1 MKPRRVA
8 DLPPDEVERI
18 LAQFRDHALFCRESL
33 KIRDKQGR
41 PVWFHESPANTKVSE
56 AVALQEARSEPVRVV
71 VLKARQVHN
80 TAGCATHIFK
90 RTAFLPGQQAM
101 VFGDTYRAATNI
113 WGYLD
118 QYDEAYQEHPFRGIV
133 KPKTVSRL
141 EPTMSSPGR
150 LKWAKGHWIET
161 NTAKNIKA
169 GRSPSLRHLLLS
181 EYAFYADAAKLM
193 TGLLQAVPEDPYT
206 TIFVESTA
214 NGMGGPFY
222 ELCQRAM
229 NPNTAGGWIFVF
241 FAWWEHPEYVR
252 ALPMPGNRFQ
262 DSLTREERD
271 LQAAHNLTLAQL
283 AWRRWAIAEKCEG
296 NLDRFHQ
303 EYPSTPE
310 EAFLT
315 SGRPRFDAV
324 SLARMPIVRDPLA
337 GELERVRVG
346 TQEQVHF
353 MPHADGT
360 GSLRIWKR
368 PSKGKQYVIGGDSAE
383 GIDVGDELG
392 TSDPDYAV
400 AEVFERE
407 TGDQVA
413 CLRERLTPATFG
425 AYLYDLGWL
434 YNWAFLVIEAGG
446 AGLGTIE
453 ELLRL
458 DYPIGQIYQRRRM
471 ADDRHTPSL
480 QELGFRTT
488 ATTKPQLISTLDRAL
503 RESAIFIRDPITLQE
518 CRTFVFKPNGRQE
531 GQQGCHDDCVIGVAL
546 AVLGIMVAPSAKPK
560 RPHEQPAVSR
570 YGQRP
575 PPAAR
580 GQLVRVGRR

>member
-1 MKPRRVA
+1 MKPRRA
-8 DLPPDEVERI
+8 PEPPSPDEVERI
-18 LAQFRDHALFCRESL
+18 LAGFRDHEDFCRQSL
-33 KIRDKQGR
+33 TIRNKVGQTV
-41 PVWFHESPANTKVSE
+41 PLQLTPAQVALTE
-56 AVALQEARSEPVRVV
+56 AVGRQQREGVPVRVV
-71 VLKARQVHN
+71 ILKARQVHMSV
-80 TAGCATHIFK
+80 GSCSHVFK
-90 RTAFLPGQQAM
+90 RTAFLPGQQSM
-101 VFGDTYRAATNI
+101 IFGDRHKSAKNL
-113 WGYLD
+113 WGYCD
-118 QYDEAYQEHPFRGIV
+118 QFERSYKSYHGIR
-133 KPKTVSRL
+133 KLQLKRHIQDQRL
-141 EPTMSSPGR
+141 EWDGGSFVEVAS
-150 LKWAKGHWIET
+150 AET
-161 NTAKNIKA
+161 VTS
-169 GRSPSLRHLLLS
+169 GRSYSIRHLLLS
-181 EYAFYADAAKLM
+181 EYAYYRDAAKLM
-193 TGLLQAVPEDPYT
+193 TGIMQSVPDDSDT
-206 TIFVESTA
+206 TIIVESTA
-214 NGMGGPFY
+214 NGIGGPFY
-222 ELCQRAM
+222 DLWQRATD
-229 NPNTAGGWIFVF
+229 PNAKSGWATIF

-262 DSLTREERD
+262 DSLTREEQD

-368 PSKGKQYVIGGDSAE
+368 PSKGRQYVIGGDSAE

-458 DYPIGQIYQRRRM
+458 GYPIGQIYQRRRM

-518 CRTFVFKPNGRQE
+518 CRTFVYKPNGRQE

-546 AVLGIMVAPSAKPK
+546 AVLGIMVAPRQKPSSPYEE
-560 RPHEQPAVSR
+560 RPVVR
-570 YGQRP
+570 YGQQLRP
-575 PPAAR
+575 PER
-580 GQLVRVGRR
+580 GRLVRIGRG